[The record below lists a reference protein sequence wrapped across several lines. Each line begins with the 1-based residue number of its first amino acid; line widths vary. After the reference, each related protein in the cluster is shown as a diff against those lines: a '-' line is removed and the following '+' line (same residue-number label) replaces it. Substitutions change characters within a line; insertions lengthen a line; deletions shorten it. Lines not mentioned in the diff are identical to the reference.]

1 MIKNKINILI
11 IGQGGREHALAF
23 KIAQSNKVNKI
34 YCAPGNAGIAEIA
47 ECVAINANN
56 IEALSDFAIQKNIK
70 LTVVGSEEP
79 LSFGIVNAFEKKGLK
94 IFGPSKKAAQ
104 IEASKSYA
112 KKIMAKANIPTP
124 KSKTFTDI
132 DKASKY
138 IEKQKFPIVIKA
150 DGLAAGK
157 GVIICDAI
165 RKALNAA
172 ENMLIKNQFG
182 ESGKKILV
190 EEYIE
195 GNEASFIAFCDGT
208 NILSLPASKDHKPVF
223 DNNKGPNTGG
233 MGAYSP
239 VPYINEAL
247 HKKIAQ
253 TIMLPAIRTMKKS
266 GAAYKGFLYAGL
278 IINDDQIKVL
288 EFNCRMGDPEAQ
300 ALLIRL
306 KSDIVP
312 IMQAC
317 IQEKLPEFT
326 LDIHKKAS
334 VCVIMASSGYPNKP
348 VEKGAQITGLDK
360 ITPSEDLFIF
370 HSGTKNKNKNI
381 ATNGGR
387 VLGITALGN
396 NIKNASE
403 KAYKTIENIR
413 WKKAFYRKDIGK
425 NLA

>member
-1 MIKNKINILI
+1 MTKNKINILI

-23 KIAQSNKVNKI
+23 KIAQSDKVNKI

-47 ECVAINANN
+47 ECVNINTNN
-56 IEALSDFAIQKNIK
+56 IEALSDFAMQKNIQ
-70 LTVVGSEEP
+70 LTVAGPEDP
-79 LSFGIVNAFEKKGLK
+79 LALGIVNAFEKKGLK

-104 IEASKSYA
+104 IEASKTFA
-112 KKIMAKANIPTP
+112 KKIMTKANIPTP
-124 KSKTFTDI
+124 KSETFTDI
-132 DKASKY
+132 NKANQY
-138 IEKQKFPIVIKA
+138 IKKQKTPIVIKA

-157 GVIICDAI
+157 GVAICDTAQ
-165 RKALNAA
+165 KALNAA
-172 ENMLIKNQFG
+172 KAMLIKNQFG
-182 ESGKKILV
+182 KSGKKILI
-190 EEYIE
+190 EEYAE

-208 NILSLPASKDHKPVF
+208 NILPLPASKDHKPAF

-239 VPYINEAL
+239 VSYINGSL
-247 HKKIAQ
+247 YKKIAK
-253 TIMLPAIRTMKKS
+253 TIMLPVVQAMKKS

-278 IINDDQIKVL
+278 IVNDNNVKVL

-300 ALLIRL
+300 ALFIRL

-317 IQEKLPEFT
+317 IEGKLQKFT

-360 ITPSEDLFIF
+360 ITPSDNLFIF
-370 HSGTKNKNKNI
+370 HSGTQKKNNNI

-396 NIKNASE
+396 NIENASE
-403 KAYKTIENIR
+403 KAYKTIENIH
-413 WKKAFYRKDIGK
+413 WKEAFYRKDIGK

>member
-1 MIKNKINILI
+1 MNILI